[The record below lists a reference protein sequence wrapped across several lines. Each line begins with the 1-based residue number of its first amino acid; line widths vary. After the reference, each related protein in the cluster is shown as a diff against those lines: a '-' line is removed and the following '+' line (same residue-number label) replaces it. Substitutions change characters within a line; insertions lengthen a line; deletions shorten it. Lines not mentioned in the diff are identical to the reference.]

1 MGRIVDSW
9 LIVECCGLVK
19 GHDRCTLLCVHCT
32 LFPRNI
38 VIYPPSLFRFSK
50 ILQPHQQIR
59 LWFNI
64 EAMIWLLLCVCIFS
78 APINLSFHSSV
89 QHGQGCCNLDD
100 HGRLAVHAASVIVIR
115 RRLLSNGR
123 GGSKSAWWSIW
134 WSSSIENWNA
144 YFFGRRPVYLVFC
157 SAYRCSRQMPRRIMG
172 TYFMWGTRG
181 AWWDFW
187 SGRGFGEKRG
197 QGTYTEVNLVHIL
210 LGGWCRCIL

>member
-1 MGRIVDSW
+1 M
-9 LIVECCGLVK
+9 
-19 GHDRCTLLCVHCT
+19 CTLYT
-32 LFPRNI
+32 L
-38 VIYPPSLFRFSK
+38 PP
-50 ILQPHQQIR
+50 QYCD
-59 LWFNI
+59 LWFNMAFTPHPYLDFRKYCNLI
-64 EAMIWLLLCVCIFS
+64 NKFGCGSILKQWSDYCCVYVFFS